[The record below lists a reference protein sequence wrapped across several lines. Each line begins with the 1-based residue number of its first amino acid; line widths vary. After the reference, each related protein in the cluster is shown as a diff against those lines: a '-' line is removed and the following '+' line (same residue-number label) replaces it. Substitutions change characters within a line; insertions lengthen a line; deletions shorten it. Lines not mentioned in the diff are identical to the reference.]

1 MTVRSHNIQN
11 IGRSSGDMISGNL
24 LIICGHYG
32 TGKTNLSVNLAID
45 SARSGKD
52 VTLID
57 LDTVNPYFI
66 SSDHRDL
73 LEQEGVKLISS
84 EFANTNVESLSVP
97 HIDLAFK
104 SKGLTIIDVGGDDV
118 GATVLGRYSQ
128 RITNM
133 GYEMWYV
140 INKYRPLISD
150 HNETTEMLRNIES
163 ACRLKATGIVNNSHL
178 KEFTTAETINS
189 STEYADRVSE
199 DTKIPIVLT
208 THPKVITSGI
218 NKTDFLYAVDIY
230 VRTPWDTRE

>member
-1 MTVRSHNIQN
+1 
-11 IGRSSGDMISGNL
+11 MISCGL

-45 SARSGKD
+45 SARSGKK

-57 LDTVNPYFI
+57 LDTVNPYFR
-66 SSDHRDL
+66 SSDHRDV
-73 LEQEGVKLISS
+73 LEKEGVELIVP

-104 SKGLTIIDVGGDDV
+104 DKGLTIIDVGGDDA

-128 RITNM
+128 RIKNI

-189 STEYADRVSE
+189 AAEYANEVSE
-199 DTKIPIVLT
+199 DTGIPIVLT
-208 THPKVITSGI
+208 TYPKQITEGI
-218 NKTDFLYAVDIY
+218 SKIDFLYPVDIY
-230 VRTPWDTRE
+230 VKVPWDTVE